1 LGLEII
7 QLYTPKKEE
16 TYQER
21 PWYDIFINDFRE
33 HGNVR
38 LACEIAGITRDTAY
52 KARERDLE
60 FSRRWREAEEDS
72 VDYLEAQARARA
84 LGFAG
89 KEPSDTLL
97 IFLLKAH
104 RPEKYRERHD
114 IIVRS
119 AKVDKPVS
127 EMSDEELAEYE
138 RSLRDKP

>member
-1 LGLEII
+1 MGERGAMSEKII

-104 RPEKYRERHD
+104 RPEK
-114 IIVRS
+114 S
-119 AKVDKPVS
+119 K
-127 EMSDEELAEYE
+127 
-138 RSLRDKP
+138 